1 MISLSILNL
10 ILIALAS
17 GGIAIVS
24 MLISNRI
31 NYARQQRKDRREYL
45 IRLYDKVVLLC
56 RVDHFE
62 DSPVLLNKMVDV
74 TYSNI
79 LELSLTFE
87 TINLFD
93 FFNIKNEMK
102 SLDKIKDTLNQLK
115 IRMAKTDLSS
125 SELQL
130 EQEFKAAHRVKEELD
145 GLKQTIFK
153 KVNKE
158 VKKI

>member
-1 MISLSILNL
+1 MNVGIIDI
-10 ILIALAS
+10 ILIAAGG
-17 GGIAIVS
+17 GGIAIIS
-24 MLISNRI
+24 MLIANRI
-31 NYARQQRKDRREYL
+31 AYARQQRENRREYL

-74 TYSNI
+74 TFSNVT
-79 LELSLTFE
+79 ELGMTFE

-93 FFNIKNEMK
+93 FFNIKNEIK
-102 SLDKIKDTLNQLK
+102 SLDIVKDALNKLK
-115 IRMAKTDLSS
+115 ITMAKTDLSR
-125 SELQL
+125 EILHL
-130 EQEFKAAHRVKEELD
+130 EEEFKQARKIADELD
-145 GLKQTIFK
+145 KLKQSVFK